1 MAIPWLVAL
10 TLEIAFSILP
20 KIAGPGIIALKMI
33 IRDFLKMSVLR
44 LAITRGEM
52 LIQHSDY
59 GLTTF
64 PQNAMEFKEFPLNR
78 FKLELKSTYP
88 VPS

>member
-20 KIAGPGIIALKMI
+20 KIAGPGIIALWM
-33 IRDFLKMSVLR
+33 IRDFLNMSVLR

-52 LIQHSDY
+52 LIQHSNY